1 MPIRNKGRRETMTN
15 YEYIRAL
22 PQDALVKVL
31 SELMDCTDFEDI
43 NYFLNLDC
51 TDDKAGL
58 CNVDTVLKGLKACY
72 PHTEEGCEDC
82 PYKSESKCRRHL
94 LQDAII
100 VIEQLRNKQG
110 KL

>member
-1 MPIRNKGRRETMTN
+1 MTN
-15 YEYIRAL
+15 YEYIRML

-31 SELMDCTDFEDI
+31 SELMDTDDYEVI
-43 NYFLNLDC
+43 NLVLNLDC
-51 TDDKAGL
+51 TDAKSGL

-100 VIEQLRNKQG
+100 VIEQLRTAVGREREEDTGTCQ
-110 KL
+110 